1 MQRRAEDCV
10 TVQSIW
16 FDFLS
21 EGQESI
27 NVAREASFD
36 EAKAQ
41 HQCSTGA
48 ERRRIV
54 IVPGQAERLPQSA
67 GLQRMC

>member
-1 MQRRAEDCV
+1 LVR
-10 TVQSIW
+10 
-16 FDFLS
+16 FLS

-41 HQCSTGA
+41 HQCSTGV

-54 IVPGQAERLPQSA
+54 IVAGKWSVCRNWQASGCADAKNWNELRNH
-67 GLQRMC
+67 CV